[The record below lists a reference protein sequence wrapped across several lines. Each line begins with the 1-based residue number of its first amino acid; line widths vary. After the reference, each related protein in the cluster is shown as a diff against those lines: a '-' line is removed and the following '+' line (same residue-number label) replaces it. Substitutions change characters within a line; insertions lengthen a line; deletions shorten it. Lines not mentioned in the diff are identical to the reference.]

1 MRYNVKLSCKGQE
14 TVWKNLSRP
23 KRPRR
28 AQFLRTRLSP
38 PGLRSRSRLAEPA
51 RKQLAPLVSCR
62 NRVMAHNAP
71 TGLNL
76 LGGSLASLPN
86 GGHDFLSTD
95 LSIHRRD
102 IKGRSV
108 TLAWPNDVL
117 TPIAPANPNLSLLSG
132 LVQQISKILT
142 GLRIRVYSHI
152 YTSKRSMS
160 DSRTASFSPPSS
172 VKSGA

>member
-23 KRPRR
+23 SVLAGRSSYAPVSP
-28 AQFLRTRLSP
+28 LRGP
-38 PGLRSRSRLAEPA
+38 RSRSRLAEPA
-51 RKQLAPLVSCR
+51 RKQLAPLVSYG
-62 NRVMAHNAP
+62 NRVMAQNAP
-71 TGLNL
+71 TGPNL
-76 LGGSLASLPN
+76 LGGSLPSLPN
-86 GGHDFLSTD
+86 GSHDVRSTD

-108 TLAWPNDVL
+108 TPAWPNDIL
-117 TPIAPANPNLSLLSG
+117 TPIAPANPHLSLLPG

-142 GLRIRVYSHI
+142 GLRIRVYPHI

-160 DSRTASFSPPSS
+160 DSRAASFSPPSS